1 MEKNNENNN
10 FNEYLENFNDWLNS
24 INENFLNNNNK

>member
-1 MEKNNENNN
+1 MKTENNN
-10 FNEYLENFNDWLNS
+10 FNEYLENFNDWLNI